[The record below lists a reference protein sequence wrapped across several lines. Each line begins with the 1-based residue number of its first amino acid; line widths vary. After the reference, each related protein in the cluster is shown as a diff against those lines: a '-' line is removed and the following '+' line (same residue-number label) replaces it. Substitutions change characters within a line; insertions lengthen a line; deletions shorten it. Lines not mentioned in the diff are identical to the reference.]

1 MIIVGVVVEVAEG
14 GEEGAFLS
22 FGLPAVRLLDRL
34 LVETALGLVLARGV
48 VALILALARVVLV
61 DEGLLLG
68 AVRDEVVR
76 ISTSIASLLRA
87 TTASAVQT
95 VVVKPREPTDDECQL
110 IIPKRLQLL
119 LCD

>member
-1 MIIVGVVVEVAEG
+1 MIIIGVIVEVAKG
-14 GEEGAFLS
+14 GEEGVFLS
-22 FGLPAVRLLDRL
+22 FGLPVVRLLDRL
-34 LVETALGLVLARGV
+34 LVEAALGLVLAGGV
-48 VALILALARVVLV
+48 VTLVLVLAGVVLV
-61 DEGLLLG
+61 GEGLLLG
-68 AVRDEVVR
+68 AVRDKVVR